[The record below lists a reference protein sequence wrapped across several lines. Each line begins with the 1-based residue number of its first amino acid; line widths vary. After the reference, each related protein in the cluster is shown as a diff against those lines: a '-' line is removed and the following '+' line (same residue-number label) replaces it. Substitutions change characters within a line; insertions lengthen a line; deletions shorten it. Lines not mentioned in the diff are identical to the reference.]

1 MGRRPQSKPLR
12 QHQPQDLTRLGI
24 FGQGLARGAVD
35 QRVEIDKP
43 AQGFARDRAGER
55 LVLELADV
63 GGRRAEGDVQR
74 LAPPQDGIE
83 QAKRG
88 AARVDSGGLGH
99 GRSPL
104 EHRAKKWEPVFR
116 IGDAAPGASLE
127 TSRQPAHFL
136 NMEKRATKRPET
148 FEKPANW
155 TSEPPP
161 KPQKPEMDEELS
173 PTRYG
178 DWVKDGIAID
188 F

>member
-1 MGRRPQSKPLR
+1 MRQPSWSARQQRKPGRNHRMGRRPQSKPLR

-83 QAKRG
+83 
-88 AARVDSGGLGH
+88 
-99 GRSPL
+99 PL
-104 EHRAKKWEPVFR
+104 RRICKWIVEEDLRDGV
-116 IGDAAPGASLE
+116 IEQMTAND
-127 TSRQPAHFL
+127 TSA
-136 NMEKRATKRPET
+136 
-148 FEKPANW
+148 
-155 TSEPPP
+155 
-161 KPQKPEMDEELS
+161 
-173 PTRYG
+173 
-178 DWVKDGIAID
+178 
-188 F
+188 